1 MSAGSMDGTR
11 APKIVLATVGSH
23 GDLNPMIALA
33 LGLQQQGLHPVIA
46 TSGEYRAKVAAAGI
60 AFEAVRPSAEQV
72 RSDLGLSEQEI
83 LQRVASDPAFLLRDL
98 PMPYAR
104 GAYEEMRVV
113 LEGADLLLSTILAF
127 GARLAAEKL
136 AVPQMGVALQPSMFL
151 SAHDPAMNPHA
162 VAISKL
168 CRRLGPGVT
177 GAAVWMMKKVVN
189 RWAAPLAE
197 LRREIGLPP
206 YPGNLIFDAMFSP
219 LGNLA
224 LYSPVLGGVQPD
236 YPPRTQVTGFA
247 FYDEDPEEGAETGA
261 DLARFLAAG
270 DAPIAFVLGS
280 AAHVDARDFFQV
292 SVEAARALA
301 RRAVV
306 VTGSAPAPEL
316 SASADVFAC
325 RYARYSQLFAG
336 AAAIVHQG
344 GIGTLAQAMRAGKP
358 EIVVPFLGDQLD
370 NGTRVERLGAARVVA
385 REKYQKE
392 RVVAELGRVLNE
404 PSYAAAAASI
414 AAKMRSEDGVGQAV
428 AAIQRVLAESRR
440 ATA

>member
-1 MSAGSMDGTR
+1 
-11 APKIVLATVGSH
+11 
-23 GDLNPMIALA
+23 
-33 LGLQQQGLHPVIA
+33 
-46 TSGEYRAKVAAAGI
+46 
-60 AFEAVRPSAEQV
+60 
-72 RSDLGLSEQEI
+72 
-83 LQRVASDPAFLLRDL
+83 
-98 PMPYAR
+98 
-104 GAYEEMRVV
+104 
-113 LEGADLLLSTILAF
+113 
-127 GARLAAEKL
+127 
-136 AVPQMGVALQPSMFL
+136 
-151 SAHDPAMNPHA
+151 
-162 VAISKL
+162 
-168 CRRLGPGVT
+168 
-177 GAAVWMMKKVVN
+177 MMKTVVN

-316 SASADVFAC
+316 TASADVFAC

-392 RVVAELGRVLNE
+392 RVVTELGRMLSE

-428 AAIQRVLAESRR
+428 AAIQRLLAESRR
-440 ATA
+440 AMA